1 MKRTQIT
8 ICFNHPANTHHLN
21 GKFVKQ
27 APIFL
32 NGKWS
37 EEKVR
42 NWLERS
48 KKPFDFVEVVILEN
62 CEAVDNFKIEKNK

>member
-21 GKFVKQ
+21 GKFAKQ

-32 NGKWS
+32 KGKWT
-37 EEKVR
+37 EEKIK
-42 NWLERS
+42 NWLEKTD
-48 KKPFDFVEVVILEN
+48 KKFHFVEVAILEDWK
-62 CEAVDNFKIEKNK
+62 AVENFRIDK